1 MADTPMVVEVD
12 CVTGA
17 ITERPMNDDEL
28 AAQAQAQAE
37 FEAQEAQRIA
47 DEEAKAQA
55 LASAQ
60 AKLASLGLTADEI
73 KALTA

>member
-17 ITERPMNDDEL
+17 VTERPMNDDEL

-47 DEEAKAQA
+47 D
-55 LASAQ
+55 
-60 AKLASLGLTADEI
+60 
-73 KALTA
+73 